1 MRKLINKRT
10 IGHKYYMSTDPIN
23 ERELIKFV
31 DTTEYRTKGESI
43 IIVRNTPSSKILLD
57 STTTTYI
64 KIKALT
70 NVIII
75 PFIGKI
81 DEEYDEILINKGA
94 CVEFY
99 NVEGNWYILSSD
111 GIKLE

>member
-1 MRKLINKRT
+1 
-10 IGHKYYMSTDPIN
+10 
-23 ERELIKFV
+23 V
-31 DTTEYRTKGESI
+31 
-43 IIVRNTPSSKILLD
+43 LD

>member
-1 MRKLINKRT
+1 MRKLVNKRT
-10 IGHKYYMSTDPIN
+10 IGHKYYMSNNQIN
-23 ERELIKFV
+23 DGELINFV
-31 DTTEYRTKGESI
+31 ETSEYRTKGESI
-43 IIVRNTPSSKILLD
+43 IIVRNTPTSKIILD
-57 STTTTYI
+57 SSTTTYI

-94 CVEFY
+94 CVELLAID
-99 NVEGNWYILSSD
+99 NIWYVLSSD
-111 GIKLE
+111 GVKIE